1 MDRLQSQM
9 RELLKAQ
16 GENTRDFVEEKL
28 KYFIDTDD
36 VDVQALK
43 ETIKDIKLAIEP
55 DENTFKLIQGMID
68 INKSKLNSIE
78 QSINE
83 LQIKDKELNDL
94 ISTANRNSKACL
106 RVVEEDLV
114 LNTSELI
121 DIRRNALFS
130 TSIDESL

>member
-94 ISTANRNSKACL
+94 ISTANRNSKECL